1 MANFP
6 FFTNISPGNYGP
18 TDTLTLMFHGD
29 TELIVHADRLELIGN
44 VKDAALA
51 LAKTVLED
59 GSSATSWND
68 VLRAVHGLEGQYTL
82 EYLRDDKPDFFDEL
96 KEHYENICKMRAF
109 I

>member
-18 TDTLTLMFHGD
+18 TDTLTLMYHNN
-29 TELIVHADRLELIGN
+29 TELIVHADRLELVGD
-44 VKDAALA
+44 VREAALA
-51 LAKTVLED
+51 LVKTVLQD

-68 VLRAVHGLEGQYTL
+68 VLRAVHGLDGRYTL
-82 EYLRDDKPDFFDEL
+82 EYLRDDKPEFFDEL
-96 KEHYENICKMRAF
+96 KEQYEIICKMRAF